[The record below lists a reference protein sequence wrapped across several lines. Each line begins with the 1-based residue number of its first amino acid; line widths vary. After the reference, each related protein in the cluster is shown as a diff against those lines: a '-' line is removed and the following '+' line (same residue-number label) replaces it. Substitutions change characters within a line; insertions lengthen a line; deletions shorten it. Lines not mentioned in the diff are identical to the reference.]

1 MTVCIIMKSV
11 LRSGKRRTAIARA
24 IIKEG
29 TGRVLINGK
38 PIEIIEPEIVRMKLM
53 EPFYFIEDKTRLSVD
68 IKVKVKGGGYMG
80 QADAA
85 RTAIAR
91 SLLAWTDSEELR
103 IKYTEYDRHM
113 IVGDPR
119 RREPKHFGG
128 PGARAKYTK
137 SYR

>member
-1 MTVCIIMKSV
+1 MKSL

-29 TGRVLINGK
+29 KGRVLINGK
-38 PIEIIEPEIVRMKLM
+38 PIEIIEPEIVRMKLL
-53 EPFYFIEDKTRLSVD
+53 EPFYFLDKKTKNNVD

-91 SLLAWTDSEELR
+91 ALLAWTNSEELR
-103 IKYTEYDRHM
+103 LKYSEYDRHM

-119 RREPKHFGG
+119 RREPKQFGG

>member
-1 MTVCIIMKSV
+1 MKSL

-29 TGRVLINGK
+29 KGRVLINGK
-38 PIEIIEPEIVRMKLM
+38 PIEIIEPKFVRMKLL
-53 EPFYFIEDKTRLSVD
+53 EPLHFLDEKVRNKIE
-68 IKVKVKGGGYMG
+68 IKIKVKGGGFMG

-85 RTAIAR
+85 RTAMAR
-91 SLLAWTDSEELR
+91 AILAWTDSEALR
-103 IKYTEYDRHM
+103 VKFMNYDRHM

>member
-1 MTVCIIMKSV
+1 MKSI

-24 IIKEG
+24 IISAG
-29 TGRVLINGK
+29 SGRVLINGK
-38 PIEIIEPEIVRMKLM
+38 PIEIIEPEIVRMKLQ
-53 EPFYFIEDKTRLSVD
+53 EPLFFLDSKTRDSVD
-68 IKVKVKGGGYMG
+68 IKVKIKGGGFIG
-80 QADAA
+80 QTEAA

-91 SLLAWTDSEELR
+91 VLLSWTESEQLR
-103 IKYTEYDRHM
+103 EKYNQYDRHM
-113 IVGDPR
+113 VVGDPR

>member
-1 MTVCIIMKSV
+1 MKSV

-29 TGRVLINGK
+29 NGRVLINGK
-38 PIEIIEPEIVRMKLM
+38 PIEIVEPEIVRMKLM

-91 SLLAWTDSEELR
+91 ALLAWTDSEELR

>member
-1 MTVCIIMKSV
+1 MKSV

-38 PIEIIEPEIVRMKLM
+38 PIEIVEPEIVRMKLL
-53 EPFYFIEDKTRLSVD
+53 EPFYFLDAKSKESID

-91 SLLAWTDSEELR
+91 ALLAWLDSEELR
-103 IKYTEYDRHM
+103 VKFFEYDRHM

-128 PGARAKYTK
+128 PGARAKDTK

>member
-1 MTVCIIMKSV
+1 MKSL
-11 LRSGKRRTAIARA
+11 LRSGKRRTAIARS

-38 PIEIIEPEIVRMKLM
+38 PIEIIEPEIVRMKLL
-53 EPFYFIEDKTRLSVD
+53 EPFYFVEDKTRKSVD

-91 SLLAWTDSEELR
+91 ALLAWTDSEELR

>member
-1 MTVCIIMKSV
+1 MKSF

-29 TGRVLINGK
+29 TGRILINGK
-38 PIEIIEPEIVRMKLM
+38 PIEIIQPEIVQMKLL
-53 EPFYFIEDKTRLSVD
+53 EPFYFIDEKTKRRID

-91 SLLAWTDSEELR
+91 ALLAWIDSEELR
-103 IKYTEYDRHM
+103 VKYTEYDRHM

>member
-1 MTVCIIMKSV
+1 MKSL

-24 IIKEG
+24 IINEG
-29 TGRVLINGK
+29 KGRITINGK
-38 PIEIIEPEIVRMKLM
+38 PIEIMEPEIARLKLY
-53 EPFYFIEDKTRLSVD
+53 EPFYFLDEKTRNSVD

-80 QADAA
+80 QTDAA

-91 SLLAWTDSEELR
+91 ALLAWTESEQLKA
-103 IKYTEYDRHM
+103 KYLEYDRHM
-113 IVGDPR
+113 LVGDPR

-128 PGARAKYTK
+128 TGARAKYTK

>member
-1 MTVCIIMKSV
+1 MKSI

-24 IIKEG
+24 IIRAG
-29 TGRVLINGK
+29 NGRVLINGK
-38 PIEIIEPEIVRMKLM
+38 PIEILEPEIVRMKLM
-53 EPFYFIEDKTRLSVD
+53 EPFYFLDEKVRKSID
-68 IKVKVKGGGYMG
+68 IKIKVKGGGFMG

-85 RTAIAR
+85 RTAMSRA
-91 SLLAWTDSEELR
+91 LLAWTNSEQLR
-103 IKYTEYDRHM
+103 LKFSEYDRHM

>member
-1 MTVCIIMKSV
+1 MKSI

-29 TGRVLINGK
+29 KGRVFINGK
-38 PIEIIEPEIVRMKLM
+38 PIEIVEPEIVRMKLL
-53 EPFYFIEDKTRLSVD
+53 EPFYFLNKKIKEKID
-68 IKVKVKGGGYMG
+68 IKVKVKGGGYIG

-91 SLLAWTDSEELR
+91 ALLAWTNSEELR
-103 IKYTEYDRHM
+103 LKFLEYDRHM

>member
-1 MTVCIIMKSV
+1 MKSL

-24 IIKEG
+24 MIKEG
-29 TGRVLINGK
+29 KGRVIINGK
-38 PIEIIEPEIVRMKLM
+38 PIEIVEPEIVRMKLL
-53 EPFYFIEDKTRLSVD
+53 EPFYFLDSKTKETVD

-91 SLLAWTDSEELR
+91 ALLAWTDSEELR
-103 IKYTEYDRHM
+103 LKYSEYDRHM

>member
-1 MTVCIIMKSV
+1 MKSV

-24 IIKEG
+24 IIKDG

-38 PIEIIEPEIVRMKLM
+38 PIEIVEPEIVRMKLM
-53 EPFYFIEDKTRLSVD
+53 EPLYLLEDKTRWGVD

-91 SLLAWTDSEELR
+91 ALLAWTDSEDLR

-119 RREPKHFGG
+119 RREPKHYGG

>member
-1 MTVCIIMKSV
+1 MKSI

-24 IIKEG
+24 IIKDG

-38 PIEIIEPEIVRMKLM
+38 PIEIIEPEIVRMKLL
-53 EPFYFIEDKTRLSVD
+53 EPFYFLDDKTRQSVD

-91 SLLAWTDSEELR
+91 ALLAWTDSEDLR

>member
-1 MTVCIIMKSV
+1 MKSL

-29 TGRVLINGK
+29 KGRVLINGK
-38 PIEIIEPEIVRMKLM
+38 PIEIIEPEFVRMKLL
-53 EPFYFIEDKTRLSVD
+53 EPLYFLDEKIKNKLE
-68 IKVKVKGGGYMG
+68 IKVKVKGRGFMG

-91 SLLAWTDSEELR
+91 AILAWTDSEALR
-103 IKYTEYDRHM
+103 VKFMNYDRHM

-119 RREPKHFGG
+119 RRESKHFGG

>member
-1 MTVCIIMKSV
+1 MKSV

-24 IIKEG
+24 IIKDG

-38 PIEIIEPEIVRMKLM
+38 PVEIVEPEIVRMKLM
-53 EPFYFIEDKTRLSVD
+53 EPLFFLEDKTRQSVD

-91 SLLAWTDSEELR
+91 ALLAWTDSEDLR

>member
-1 MTVCIIMKSV
+1 MKSL

-24 IIKEG
+24 MIKEG
-29 TGRVLINGK
+29 KGRVFVNGK
-38 PIEIIEPEIVRMKLM
+38 PIEIVEPEIVRMKLL
-53 EPFYFIEDKTRLSVD
+53 EPFYFLDSKTKETVD

-91 SLLAWTDSEELR
+91 ALLAWTDSEELR
-103 IKYTEYDRHM
+103 LKYSEYDRHM

>member
-1 MTVCIIMKSV
+1 MKSI

-24 IIKEG
+24 IIKDG

-38 PIEIIEPEIVRMKLM
+38 PIEIIEPEIVRMKLL
-53 EPFYFIEDKTRLSVD
+53 EPFYFLDDKTKQSVD

-80 QADAA
+80 QADAV

-91 SLLAWTDSEELR
+91 VLLAWTDSEDLR

>member
-1 MTVCIIMKSV
+1 MKSI

-29 TGRVLINGK
+29 KGRVFINGK
-38 PIEIIEPEIVRMKLM
+38 PIEIIEPEIVRMKLL
-53 EPFYFIEDKTRLSVD
+53 EPFYFLNKKIKEKID
-68 IKVKVKGGGYMG
+68 IKVKVKGGGYIG

-91 SLLAWTDSEELR
+91 ALLAWTNSEELR
-103 IKYTEYDRHM
+103 LTFLEYDRHM

>member
-1 MTVCIIMKSV
+1 MKSL

-29 TGRVLINGK
+29 KGRVLINGQ
-38 PIEIIEPEIVRMKLM
+38 PIEIIEPNFVRMKLQ
-53 EPFYFIEDKTRLSVD
+53 EPLHFLDQKVRNKIE
-68 IKVKVKGGGYMG
+68 IKVKVKGGGFMG

-91 SLLAWTDSEELR
+91 AILAWTDSEALR
-103 IKYTEYDRHM
+103 AKLMNYDRHM

>member
-1 MTVCIIMKSV
+1 MKSI

-29 TGRVLINGK
+29 KGRVLINGK
-38 PIEIIEPEIVRMKLM
+38 PIEIIEPEFVRMKLI
-53 EPFYFIEDKTRLSVD
+53 EPFYFLDDKIKSKID
-68 IKVKVKGGGYMG
+68 IKVKVKGGGFMG
-80 QADAA
+80 QTDAA

-91 SLLAWTDSEELR
+91 ALLAWTDSEALHA
-103 IKYTEYDRHM
+103 KFMSYDRHM

>member
-1 MTVCIIMKSV
+1 MKSI

-24 IIKEG
+24 IIREG

-38 PIEIIEPEIVRMKLM
+38 PIEIVEPEIVKMKLM
-53 EPFYFIEDKTRLSVD
+53 EPFLFLDEKAKKNID

-91 SLLAWTDSEELR
+91 SLLAWIDSEELR
-103 IKYTEYDRHM
+103 VKFFDYDRHM

>member
-1 MTVCIIMKSV
+1 MKSI

-29 TGRVLINGK
+29 TGRILINGK
-38 PIEIIEPEIVRMKLM
+38 PLEIIEPEIVQMKLM
-53 EPFYFIEDKTRLSVD
+53 EPFYFIDEKTKRSID
-68 IKVKVKGGGYMG
+68 IKVNVKGGGYMG

-91 SLLAWTDSEELR
+91 ALLAWIDSEELR
-103 IKYTEYDRHM
+103 IRYTEYDRHM

>member
-1 MTVCIIMKSV
+1 MKSI

-24 IIKEG
+24 IIKAG
-29 TGRVLINGK
+29 TGKILINGK
-38 PIEIIEPEIVRMKLM
+38 PIEIIEPEIVRMKLL
-53 EPFYFIEDKTRLSVD
+53 EPFYFLDEKTRNSID

-91 SLLAWTDSEELR
+91 ALLAWVDSEKLR
-103 IKYTEYDRHM
+103 ANYSEYDRHM

>member
-1 MTVCIIMKSV
+1 MKSI

-24 IIKEG
+24 IIKDG

-38 PIEIIEPEIVRMKLM
+38 PIEIIEPEIVRMKLL
-53 EPFYFIEDKTRLSVD
+53 EPFYFLDDKTRQSVD
-68 IKVKVKGGGYMG
+68 IKVKIKGGGYMG

-91 SLLAWTDSEELR
+91 ALLAWTDSEDLR
-103 IKYTEYDRHM
+103 IKYIEYDRHM

>member
-1 MTVCIIMKSV
+1 MKSI

-29 TGRVLINGK
+29 TGRILINGK
-38 PIEIIEPEIVRMKLM
+38 PIEIIEPEIVQMKLM
-53 EPFYFIEDKTRLSVD
+53 EPFYFIDEKTKRSID

-91 SLLAWTDSEELR
+91 SLLAWIDSEALR
-103 IKYTEYDRHM
+103 VKYTEYDRHM

>member
-1 MTVCIIMKSV
+1 MKSL

-29 TGRVLINGK
+29 KGRVFINGK
-38 PIEIIEPEIVRMKLM
+38 PLEIVEPEIVRMKLQ
-53 EPFYFIEDKTRLSVD
+53 EPFYFLDD
-68 IKVKVKGGGYMG
+68 KVKNKFDLKVLVKGGGFMG

-91 SLLAWTDSEELR
+91 AILAWTDSEAIR
-103 IKYTEYDRHM
+103 AKFMNYDRHM

>member
-1 MTVCIIMKSV
+1 MKNI

-24 IIKEG
+24 IIRKG
-29 TGRVLINGK
+29 IGRILINGK
-38 PIEIIEPEIVRMKLM
+38 PIEIIEPEIVRMKLL
-53 EPFYFIEDKTRLSVD
+53 EPLYFLDEKTRKSID

-91 SLLAWTDSEELR
+91 ALLAWLDSEDLR
-103 IKYTEYDRHM
+103 LKFSEYDRHM

>member
-1 MTVCIIMKSV
+1 
-11 LRSGKRRTAIARA
+11 
-24 IIKEG
+24 
-29 TGRVLINGK
+29 
-38 PIEIIEPEIVRMKLM
+38 MKLL
-53 EPFYFIEDKTRLSVD
+53 EPFYFLDSKTKETVD

-91 SLLAWTDSEELR
+91 ALLAWTDSEDLR
-103 IKYTEYDRHM
+103 LKYSEYDRHM

>member
-1 MTVCIIMKSV
+1 MKSI

-24 IIKEG
+24 IIRAG
-29 TGRVLINGK
+29 NGRVLINGK
-38 PIEIIEPEIVRMKLM
+38 PIEILEPEIVRMKLM
-53 EPFYFIEDKTRLSVD
+53 EPFYFLDEKVRKSID
-68 IKVKVKGGGYMG
+68 IKIKVKGGGFMG

-85 RTAIAR
+85 RTAMSRA
-91 SLLAWTDSEELR
+91 LLAWTNSEQLR
-103 IKYTEYDRHM
+103 LKFSEYDRHM

-137 SYR
+137 IYR

>member
-1 MTVCIIMKSV
+1 MKSV

-29 TGRVLINGK
+29 AGRVLINGK
-38 PIEIIEPEIVRMKLM
+38 PIEIIEPEIVKMKLM
-53 EPFYFIEDKTRLSVD
+53 EPFYFIDDKTRRSVD

-91 SLLAWTDSEELR
+91 ALLAWTDSEELR

>member
-1 MTVCIIMKSV
+1 MKSI
-11 LRSGKRRTAIARA
+11 LKSGKRRTAIARA

-29 TGRVLINGK
+29 KGRVLINGK
-38 PIEIIEPEIVRMKLM
+38 PIEIIEPEFVRMKLL
-53 EPFYFIEDKTRLSVD
+53 EPFYFLDEKTKSKID
-68 IKVKVKGGGYMG
+68 IKVKVKGGGFMG
-80 QADAA
+80 QADAT

-91 SLLAWTDSEELR
+91 AILAWTNSETIRAKFLN
-103 IKYTEYDRHM
+103 YDRHM

>member
-1 MTVCIIMKSV
+1 MKSF

-29 TGRVLINGK
+29 TGRILINGK
-38 PIEIIEPEIVRMKLM
+38 PIEIIEPEIVQMKLM
-53 EPFYFIEDKTRLSVD
+53 EPFYFIDEKTKRSID
-68 IKVKVKGGGYMG
+68 IKVNVKGGGYMG

-91 SLLAWTDSEELR
+91 ALLAWIDSEELR
-103 IKYTEYDRHM
+103 VKYTEYDRHM

>member
-1 MTVCIIMKSV
+1 MKNI

-24 IIKEG
+24 IIKAG
-29 TGRVLINGK
+29 SGRVLINGE
-38 PIEIIEPEIVRMKLM
+38 PIEIIEPEIVRMKLL
-53 EPFYFIEDKTRLSVD
+53 EPLFFLDTKTRNSVD
-68 IKVKVKGGGYMG
+68 INVKIKGGGFMG
-80 QADAA
+80 QTEAA

-91 SLLAWTDSEELR
+91 VLLSWTESEQLR
-103 IKYTEYDRHM
+103 EKFTQYDRHM

>member
-1 MTVCIIMKSV
+1 MKSI

-24 IIKEG
+24 IIKDG
-29 TGRVLINGK
+29 RGRVLINGK
-38 PIEIIEPEIVRMKLM
+38 PLEVIEPEIVKMKLT
-53 EPFYFIEDKTRLSVD
+53 EPFLFLDKKLRSSIDL
-68 IKVKVKGGGYMG
+68 KVKVKGGGFMG

-85 RTAIAR
+85 RIAIAR
-91 SLLAWTDSEELR
+91 ALLAWSDSEDLR
-103 IKYTEYDRHM
+103 LKYLEYDRHM

>member
-1 MTVCIIMKSV
+1 MKSL

-29 TGRVLINGK
+29 KGRVLINGK
-38 PIEIIEPEIVRMKLM
+38 PIEIIEPEFVRMKLLD
-53 EPFYFIEDKTRLSVD
+53 PLYFLDEKIKNKIE
-68 IKVKVKGGGYMG
+68 IKVNVKGGGFMG

-91 SLLAWTDSEELR
+91 AILAWTDSEALR
-103 IKYTEYDRHM
+103 VKFMNYDRHM

>member
-1 MTVCIIMKSV
+1 MVWKIMKSV

-24 IIKEG
+24 IIKDG

-38 PIEIIEPEIVRMKLM
+38 PVEIVEPEIVRMKLM
-53 EPFYFIEDKTRLSVD
+53 EPLFFLEDKTRQSVD

-91 SLLAWTDSEELR
+91 ALLAWTDSEDLR

>member
-1 MTVCIIMKSV
+1 MKSL

-29 TGRVLINGK
+29 KGRVLINGK
-38 PIEIIEPEIVRMKLM
+38 PIEIIEPKFVRMKLQ
-53 EPFYFIEDKTRLSVD
+53 EPLHFLDDKVFKKIE
-68 IKVKVKGGGYMG
+68 IKVKVKGGGFMG

-91 SLLAWTDSEELR
+91 AILAWTDSEALR
-103 IKYTEYDRHM
+103 AKFMNYDRHM

>member
-1 MTVCIIMKSV
+1 MKSI

-24 IIKEG
+24 IIKDG
-29 TGRVLINGK
+29 KGRVLINGK
-38 PIEIIEPEIVRMKLM
+38 PLEVIEPKIVRMKLT
-53 EPFYFIEDKTRLSVD
+53 EPFLLLKEKLRTSID
-68 IKVKVKGGGYMG
+68 ITVKVKGGGFMG

-85 RTAIAR
+85 RIAIAR
-91 SLLAWTDSEELR
+91 ALLAWSNSEELR
-103 IKYTEYDRHM
+103 LKFLEYDRHM

>member
-1 MTVCIIMKSV
+1 MVWNIMKSL

-24 IIKEG
+24 IIKDG
-29 TGRVLINGK
+29 KGRVLINGK
-38 PIEIIEPEIVRMKLM
+38 PIEIVEPEIVRMKLM
-53 EPFYFIEDKTRLSVD
+53 EPFYFLEDKTRKSVD

-91 SLLAWTDSEELR
+91 ALLAWTDSEDLR

>member
-1 MTVCIIMKSV
+1 MKAI

-24 IIKEG
+24 IIKGG
-29 TGRVLINGK
+29 TGKILINGK
-38 PIEIIEPEIVRMKLM
+38 PLEIIEPEIVRMKLQ
-53 EPFYFIEDKTRLSVD
+53 EPFYFVDEKTKNSLD

-91 SLLAWTDSEELR
+91 VLLAWVDSEQLR
-103 IKYTEYDRHM
+103 AKYSEYDRHM

-128 PGARAKYTK
+128 SGARAKYTK